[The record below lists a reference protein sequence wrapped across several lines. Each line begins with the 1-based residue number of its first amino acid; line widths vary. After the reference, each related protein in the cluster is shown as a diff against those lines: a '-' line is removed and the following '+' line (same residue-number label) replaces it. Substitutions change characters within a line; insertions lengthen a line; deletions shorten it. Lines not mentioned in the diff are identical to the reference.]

1 MDDRLG
7 SNVREVYLINGFL
20 RAFFDREIYCSM
32 MNVLFINLVTFK
44 FNGMD
49 YKRGAAGKEPH
60 IYIYTIR
67 ITI

>member
-7 SNVREVYLINGFL
+7 SNIREVYLINGFL
-20 RAFFDREIYCSM
+20 RAFFDRKMYCSL

-49 YKRGAAGKEPH
+49 YEYDATGKKPK
-60 IYIYTIR
+60 YIYTNAPLE
-67 ITI
+67 